1 MNKTLHAEAVYA
13 DFFLNSNIRCSV
25 LMVNSESKLEGNP
38 CNSCVF
44 FTRIKKKKNV
54 LTIISDA
61 IC

>member
-44 FTRIKKKKNV
+44 FTRIKKNKMF
-54 LTIISDA
+54 
-61 IC
+61 